1 VNHLSFYVG
10 YLLPAS
16 LALAWALGPWAW
28 WVPPA
33 FAFVLIP
40 VFDHL
45 LGHDEGHPDERGP
58 QRHPLADLP
67 LFGWVPVQLGLI
79 ALITASAAELS
90 TGQLLGWAAATAII
104 SGGGG
109 ITVAHELVHRK
120 NKAHRAA
127 AEVLMTSVSYPWF
140 NVEHVLGHHKNV
152 ATPLDP
158 ATSRLGESVYAFW
171 LRSVTGSLVSAW
183 RLETQRVQGRG
194 LRGLHDRRLRYPVV
208 LATAY
213 GLAFALGGVWGA
225 AWFALQG
232 VLGFTLLEVINYVEH
247 YGLLREQRPSG
258 RYERVRP
265 HHSWNST
272 HALTNR
278 LLFHLPRHADHH
290 AWASRPYDQ
299 LRPWPD
305 APSLPFGYPT
315 MVLIALLPPLW
326 RAVMDPRVEQ
336 QRAHRVAA

>member
-1 VNHLSFYVG
+1 MNHLSFYVG
-10 YLLPAS
+10 YVLPLS
-16 LALAWALGPWAW
+16 LVAAWSLGPWAW
-28 WVPPA
+28 WLVPA
-33 FAFVLIP
+33 VTFVMIP
-40 VFDHL
+40 LFDHL
-45 LGHDEGHPDERGP
+45 LGHDEAHPDEQGG
-58 QRHPLADLP
+58 RHPLADIP
-67 LFGWVPVQLGLI
+67 LFLWVPTQLGILVT
-79 ALITASAAELS
+79 LTAAAPTLTWAQLVGWSAA
-90 TGQLLGWAAATAII
+90 AAII

-120 NKAHRAA
+120 SKLHRAA

-152 ATPLDP
+152 ATPIDP
-158 ATSRLGESVYAFW
+158 ATSRLGEGVYAFW
-171 LRSVTGSLVSAW
+171 VRSVTGSLASAW

-194 LRGLHDRRLRYPVV
+194 LRGLADRRVRYPLV
-208 LATAY
+208 LLLAIAAAT
-213 GLAFALGGVWGA
+213 ALGGVWGLA
-225 AWFALQG
+225 LFLLQG
-232 VLGFTLLEVINYVEH
+232 VLGFSLLEVINYVEH

-305 APSLPFGYPT
+305 APALPFGYPT
-315 MVLIALLPPLW
+315 MVLIALVPPLW
-326 RAVMDPRVEQ
+326 RAIMDPRVAQLRSE
-336 QRAHRVAA
+336 RLAA